1 MIEVIDAVIKTKTL
15 SKGSC
20 SFSYEKGQ
28 VNYIDYSEV
37 YKFNILLLKNHSMD
51 SGTIK
56 IDGSTIDDEQSL
68 LIVTINSL
76 VKIHI
81 AFTQSERTKNEKLK
95 KIQTELLKVNELPQE
110 KDEDKLNKVEAI
122 FDCVESLNAAYLL
135 LDLND
140 PLMVPEN
147 FVKEQLEKH
156 QNNLLIAVLNK
167 SPYDP
172 IDENSPISQKTALDL
187 SIGKANENK
196 ETKKPRN
203 ALNGFTK
210 KSKDPFGKV
219 FARMFKEN
227 AMVFFSFIAPALGVI
242 AFSLL
247 SPLYAQTNKVLLIPF
262 IITICICF
270 VLYMIMTYKVAIFD
284 NVQELIAYA
293 IINIVSLG
301 LAFGLSILFY
311 FLFLNF
317 DNEIKALN
325 SRNITGFTI
334 AGLLTL
340 VLMTAFIYI
349 PLIMTGILKL
359 FKKKK

>member
-56 IDGSTIDDEQSL
+56 IDDVTIDDEQSL

-81 AFTQSERTKNEKLK
+81 AFTQQEKTKNEQIK
-95 KIQTELLKVNELPQE
+95 KIQSELLKVNELPQTKEEE
-110 KDEDKLNKVEAI
+110 KLKKIEAI
-122 FDCVESLNAAYLL
+122 LDCVESLNAAYLL

-140 PLMVPEN
+140 PLFVSED
-147 FVKEQLEKH
+147 FVKEQLEKR
-156 QNNLLIAVLNK
+156 QNNLIIVVLNK
-167 SPYDP
+167 NPYEP
-172 IDENSPISQKTALDL
+172 IDENAPIIQKKALDL
-187 SIGKANENK
+187 SIGEASENK
-196 ETKKPRN
+196 ENKKPRN
-203 ALNGFTK
+203 PINGFTQ
-210 KSKDPFGKV
+210 KSKEPFGKV
-219 FARMFKEN
+219 FVRMFKEN
-227 AMVFFSFIAPALGVI
+227 AMVFFSFIAPALGVM
-242 AFSLL
+242 AFGLL

-262 IITICICF
+262 IITICVCF

-284 NVQELIAYA
+284 NRKELIAYA
-293 IINIVSLG
+293 IINLVSLG
-301 LAFGLSILFY
+301 VAFGLSVLFY
-311 FLFLNF
+311 YLFLNF

-325 SRNITGFTI
+325 SRNLTGFTI
-334 AGLLTL
+334 AGLLTI
-340 VLMTAFIYI
+340 VLMTAFIYV
-349 PLIMTGILKL
+349 PLIMAGILKL